1 MHRLTHQAKST
12 GEEIVSNAQK
22 TLDSPKNLLE
32 DALDLSS
39 LSRSLSKISLP
50 IEPLSLF
57 GKSRQSVDN
66 NDQEKEETPTP
77 SNLDNSENDIQ
88 NLFRSF
94 GDYKSPFSKHQTS
107 SASVP
112 QQPQK
117 ILKPDI
123 QGKGPQVKPLY
134 PGPSVNQLVDQF
146 AYPNEPK
153 EYGGKGCSCAN
164 CPKKVDASCSCAEP
178 YKDALWNFIQC
189 MQACIESV
197 LTEIDKIRAAQEFH
211 GQQQGGKFARSLPDL
226 DRLREVVLEYKNKL
240 TNFDHLKTLTYQTD
254 GGKEVLVKTL
264 EELSPILML
273 KNIKNESDAQPT
285 AVEILS
291 SIDPELIKQLDDVK
305 ICDFRTFIK
314 KVVDMLKRRELTYE
328 QIRELCLL
336 AIKQCVESEQNL
348 TVTDNDENTDDI
360 QNSQEI
366 YPKISSN
373 FNR

>member
-1 MHRLTHQAKST
+1 MF
-12 GEEIVSNAQK
+12 
-22 TLDSPKNLLE
+22 
-32 DALDLSS
+32 
-39 LSRSLSKISLP
+39 RSL
-50 IEPLSLF
+50 
-57 GKSRQSVDN
+57 
-66 NDQEKEETPTP
+66 
-77 SNLDNSENDIQ
+77 
-88 NLFRSF
+88 
-94 GDYKSPFSKHQTS
+94 GDYKSPFSKQQPAS
-107 SASVP
+107 SSVP
-112 QQPQK
+112 HPPPQK

-123 QGKGPQVKPLY
+123 QGKGPQVQPLY

-146 AYPNEPK
+146 AYPK
-153 EYGGKGCSCAN
+153 EKDYGGKDCSCTN

-197 LTEIDKIRAAQEFH
+197 LTEIDKIRAAQEF
-211 GQQQGGKFARSLPDL
+211 QGKQSSGKFARSLPDL

-254 GGKEVLVKTL
+254 GGEELLVKTL

-273 KNIKNESDAQPT
+273 RNVNESDVQPS

-291 SIDPELIKQLDDVK
+291 SIDPEVIEQLDDIK
-305 ICDFRTFIK
+305 ICDFRTFIH
-314 KVVDMLKRRELTYE
+314 KVVDMLKKRELTYE

-348 TVTDNDENTDDI
+348 IVTDDSATDTNDTQD
-360 QNSQEI
+360 SQEV
-366 YPKISSN
+366 YPKDSSN